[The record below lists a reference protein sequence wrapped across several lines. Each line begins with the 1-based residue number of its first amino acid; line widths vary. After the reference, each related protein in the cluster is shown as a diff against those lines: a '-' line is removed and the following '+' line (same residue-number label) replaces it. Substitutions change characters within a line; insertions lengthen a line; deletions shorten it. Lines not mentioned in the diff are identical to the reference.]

1 MARHESPGA
10 SAVAEDK
17 KGKIQPVKIGG
28 LEVQVRYPIGI
39 ADIEY
44 VPIAPDGSLAPPRRT
59 LRAILS
65 ADEARSLAKL
75 LDKLATSLEQIGGSK
90 Q

>member
-1 MARHESPGA
+1 MAEG
-10 SAVAEDK
+10 K
-17 KGKIQPVKIGG
+17 KGEIQVVKIGG
-28 LEVQVRYPIGI
+28 LEVQVRYPIGL

-44 VPIAPDGSLAPPRRT
+44 VPLASDGSLQPPRRT

-65 ADEARSLAKL
+65 ADEARGLGHLFERLAAL
-75 LDKLATSLEQIGGSK
+75 IEQEGGAK